1 MSNGMLAT
9 NGFEALTDLDSNN
22 DGVINSNDTQFSD
35 LRVWQDLNQDG
46 ISQQNEL
53 FTLTEKGI
61 ANL

>member
-1 MSNGMLAT
+1 MLAT